1 LRVEVSI
8 LSEWYRLMKRDE
20 MISSLE
26 LFIEKAEK
34 LLSMNFTTEIT
45 TKKSGFTIRADK
57 SKPVEVEWRGPD
69 RESVEAFVLTYRFSC
84 VIG

>member
-1 LRVEVSI
+1 
-8 LSEWYRLMKRDE
+8 MKRDE